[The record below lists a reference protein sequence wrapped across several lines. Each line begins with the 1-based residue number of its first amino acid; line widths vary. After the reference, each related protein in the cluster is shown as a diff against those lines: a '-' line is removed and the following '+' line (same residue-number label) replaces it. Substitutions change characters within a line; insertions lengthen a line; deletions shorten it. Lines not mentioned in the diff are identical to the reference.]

1 MSSLNKPAQ
10 LMESFQKGLSE
21 VKRIMSTSSSFEK
34 AFKDERRRV
43 ANDFKELN
51 SFRKGAARTRA
62 EEIMNG
68 VKASKSKVASDFE
81 KMGYTNP
88 NTMEEM
94 ATNANDIFER
104 MLNKADNYTNLR
116 TGKLSDAE
124 SFEQA
129 GRITVNAAKDYFD
142 PRREGALKRAGILGG
157 LYAASAI
164 GTRYANGGT
173 LTRNSDGEDDIAGI
187 PFI

>member
-34 AFKDERRRV
+34 AFANERRRV
-43 ANDFKELN
+43 GKEFTELN
-51 SFRKGAARTRA
+51 HFRKGAARTRA
-62 EEIMNG
+62 QEVMDG
-68 VKASKSKVASDFE
+68 VKANKSKVASDFE
-81 KMGYTNP
+81 KMGYSNP
-88 NTMEEM
+88 NTAEEM
-94 ATNANDIFER
+94 ASTAKNIQEDLIA
-104 MLNKADNYTNLR
+104 KADNYYDLHSNSFLKT
-116 TGKLSDAE
+116 D

-129 GRITVNAAKDYFD
+129 GRITVDAAKDYFD
-142 PRREGALKRAGILGG
+142 PRREGALKRAGIFGG
-157 LYAASAI
+157 MYAASAI

-173 LTRNSDGEDDIAGI
+173 LTKNSDGEDDIAGI